1 MNLIAFGAAP
11 SRMRP
16 RFLRC
21 TPSVVALAAAV
32 FPMLALA
39 QTATPADPSSAAPT
53 RLDDVVVTAGPLGR
67 TADELAQ
74 PVDVLNGDA
83 LNRARRGTL
92 GETLENQTGIST
104 TDFGAGAG
112 RPVIRGLGGPRVEIL
127 DNGLS
132 TMDASDLSPDHA
144 VAIDPAHAQQIE
156 ILKGPS
162 TLLYGNGASG
172 GAVNVIDER
181 LPDEVTPGFHGALGA
196 EYGSN
201 GDVVQTHSEFDY
213 GFGNHQLHADYAGRD
228 SGDYD
233 IPGAADI
240 DGEGARDTL
249 PNSAVESATGALS
262 YSYIGDAG
270 DVYGFSFGRFDTQY
284 GLPFA
289 HGHHEEEEGHDEAE
303 EHEEHGHDEAPTG
316 FIDLEQNRF
325 DTRILLMRPFGGFES
340 LKLRAGYSDYKHI
353 EFEAPGEIGTV
364 FNNEQVQARA
374 EATHQ
379 PLAGLRGTIGLQL
392 NDRDFEA
399 LGDEAYVPPVR
410 SRSLGVFVVEERDF
424 DFVRLEAGA
433 RVERTQTDPSGGMA
447 RDFTPLSLAAGAVFT
462 LSEAAHLKLYLTQ
475 SERSP
480 VQEELYAFGP
490 HAATATFERGDEQLG
505 IERFR
510 NIELGLDL
518 HQGRWSFAA
527 NLFYNQ
533 VRDYIYLSEIDE
545 GLGADGSGTAGS
557 DGVADRVGDDGDF
570 EVDGELL
577 LLDYRQADA
586 QLHGYELEAGYA
598 LIADGPVQ
606 LQLQVFADEVR
617 ATLDGGAQLP
627 RITPRRFGVGLEL
640 QSERS
645 NSSLR
650 YTQVDEQNRISALE
664 TPTDGYGLLSAD
676 LSWRLF
682 GDAGYGQRLEVY
694 ARGSNL
700 LDEDVRRHTSFIKDL
715 VPAPGRSGSFGL
727 RYSF

>member
-1 MNLIAFGAAP
+1 MNTVAFGAAP

-16 RFLRC
+16 RFIRC
-21 TPSVVALAAAV
+21 TPSVVALAAAA
-32 FPMLALA
+32 FPFLALA
-39 QTATPADPSSAAPT
+39 QTGTPAADAPT
-53 RLDDVVVTAGPLGR
+53 RLDDVVVSAGPLGR

-92 GETLENQTGIST
+92 GETLEQQTGVST

-112 RPVIRGLGGPRVEIL
+112 RPVIRGLAGPRVEIL

-181 LPDEVTPGFHGALGA
+181 MPEEVTPGFHGALGA

-201 GDVVQTHSEFDY
+201 GDAVQTHSEFDY
-213 GFGNHQLHADYAGRD
+213 GFGNHQLHADYAWRD

-240 DGEGARDTL
+240 DGEGARGRL

-262 YSYIGDAG
+262 YSYIGDG
-270 DVYGFSFGRFDTQY
+270 GNVYGFSFGRFDTQY

-289 HGHHEEEEGHDEAE
+289 HGHHEEEEGHDGEDH
-303 EHEEHGHDEAPTG
+303 EHEEHEHDEAPTG

-325 DTRILLMRPFGGFES
+325 DTRILLMQPLKGFES
-340 LKLRAGYSDYKHI
+340 LKLRAGYADYTHT
-353 EFEAPGEIGTV
+353 EFEAPGEVGTV
-364 FNNEQVQARA
+364 FNNEQTQLRA
-374 EATHQ
+374 EATHV
-379 PLAGLRGTIGLQL
+379 PLAGLRGTLGLQL

-410 SRSLGVFVVEERDF
+410 SRSLGLFVVEERDF
-424 DFVRLEAGA
+424 GFGRLEAGA
-433 RVERTQTDPSGGMA
+433 RIERTQTDPSGAQA
-447 RDFTPLSLAAGAVFT
+447 RDFTPLSLSAGAVFN
-462 LSEAAHLKLYLTQ
+462 LSEAVHLKLYLTQ
-475 SERSP
+475 AERSP

-490 HAATATFERGDEQLG
+490 HAATATFERGDERLG

-510 NIELGLDL
+510 NVELGLDL

-527 NLFYNQ
+527 NLFYNR
-533 VRDYIYLSEIDE
+533 VSDYIYLSEIDE
-545 GLGADGSGTAGS
+545 GLSADGSGDAGS
-557 DGVADRVGDDGDF
+557 DGLADRVGDDGSF
-570 EVDGELL
+570 EADSELL

-598 LIADGPVQ
+598 LIAEGPVR
-606 LQLQVFADEVR
+606 LRVQVFADEVR
-617 ATLDGGAQLP
+617 ASLDGGERLP
-627 RITPRRFGVGLEL
+627 RITPRRYGVGLEL
-640 QSERS
+640 QSERGS
-645 NSSLR
+645 GSLR
-650 YTQVDEQNRISALE
+650 YTRVDEQDRISALE

-676 LSWRLF
+676 ASWRLF

-700 LDEDVRRHTSFIKDL
+700 LDEDIRRHTSFIKDL
-715 VPAPGRSGSFGL
+715 VPAPGRSGSLGV